1 MDTSFNGT
9 RVNGKALPKGVAQPL
24 VAGDVIECGCS
35 RAAGKSGGVSV
46 LSFLFLRPVMQKPLM
61 TDEATLDAHAH
72 TPTITA
78 GRHQTS
84 VMDIKQS
91 KKQTNPEGQP

>member
-35 RAAGKSGGVSV
+35 RAVGESGGVSV
-46 LSFLFLRPVMQKPLM
+46 LSFCNSLHLL
-61 TDEATLDAHAH
+61 L
-72 TPTITA
+72 
-78 GRHQTS
+78 S
-84 VMDIKQS
+84 YLLCS
-91 KKQTNPEGQP
+91 KASQAESAEN